1 MSKLALL
8 GGNPVIQQPLEPY
21 ISIGEEE
28 QKAVAEVM
36 QSGRISEFIG
46 AMCDEFYGGPVIQEF
61 EASWCKKFEVDHSV
75 TVNSNTSG
83 LIAAM
88 GAIGLSPGEEV
99 IVPPWSMSATA
110 LAPIFYGGIPVFVD
124 VEKDFF
130 CLDVDSVAEKIN
142 ERTRAILAVNLF
154 GHPAELHK
162 LRELADSKGIYL
174 IEDNA
179 QAPLAHDNMKQTG
192 TIGHIGIASLNYHK
206 HIHTGEGGICTTNDD
221 GLAQRLKLIRNHG
234 ENVTT
239 ELGIDDITNLV
250 GFNFRMTEIGAAIGL
265 AQIKKAE
272 ALISRREFL
281 ANTLSKRLSGIEG
294 LTVPKVREGC
304 RHVYYVWSAK
314 VDTEITGLDNR
325 KIAQAL
331 EAEGCPTSSGYVDPL
346 YNLPL
351 FKQKKA
357 IGSHGYPFNLSDIS
371 YDDCKNDCKNVEE
384 LHNKSLIEFQIC
396 SHQLDG
402 ESINQVADCYEKV
415 FSNLD
420 QLTSQD

>member
-1 MSKLALL
+1 MTKLALL
-8 GGNPVIQQPLEPY
+8 GGSPLIEETLEPY
-21 ISIGEEE
+21 SSIGSEE
-28 QKAVAEVM
+28 QKAVSEVM
-36 QSGRISEFIG
+36 KSGRISEFIG

-61 EASWCKKFEVDHSV
+61 EASWSKKFEVNYSV
-75 TVNSNTSG
+75 SVNSNTSG

-99 IVPPWSMSATA
+99 IVPPWTMSATA
-110 LAPIFYGGIPVFVD
+110 VAPIFYGGIPVFAD
-124 VEKDFF
+124 IEKDFF
-130 CLDVDSVAEKIN
+130 CLDVESVKEKIN
-142 ERTRAILAVNLF
+142 DRTKAILAVNLF

-179 QAPLAHDNMKQTG
+179 QAPLAYENQKQTG
-192 TIGHIGIASLNYHK
+192 TIGHIGVASLNYHK
-206 HIHTGEGGICTTNDD
+206 HIHTGEGGMCTTNDPN
-221 GLAQRLKLIRNHG
+221 LAQRLMLIRNHG

-239 ELGIDDITNLV
+239 ELGIDDITNLI

-265 AQIKKAE
+265 SQIKKAD
-272 ALISRREFL
+272 ALISRRENL
-281 ANTLSKRLSGIEG
+281 ANILSDRLSNIEG

-314 VDTEITGLDNR
+314 VDTEITGLENK
-325 KIAQAL
+325 KIAEAL
-331 EAEGCPTSSGYVDPL
+331 EAEGCPTSYGYVVPL

-351 FKQKKA
+351 FEQKRA
-357 IGSHGYPFNLSDIS
+357 IGSSGYPFNLSNIS
-371 YDDCKNDCKNVEE
+371 YDNCKNDCVTIEE
-384 LHNKSLIEFQIC
+384 LHNKSLIEFHIC

-402 ESINQVADCYEKV
+402 NLIHQIADCYEKV

-420 QLTSQD
+420 QIS